1 MIALWNGIEA
11 TERVKMYNEKM
22 TDTISHCVKYLTG
35 EGYVVMEADVEC
47 FKNYYQEFL
56 ECAPTVANDKDIFK
70 EVMRVTL
77 F

>member
-1 MIALWNGIEA
+1 MDN
-11 TERVKMYNEKM
+11 ERM
-22 TDTISHCVKYLTG
+22 TDTISHCVKYLTS

-56 ECAPTVANDKDIFK
+56 GCAPTVANDKDIFK

>member
-1 MIALWNGIEA
+1 MD
-11 TERVKMYNEKM
+11 NEKM

-47 FKNYYQEFL
+47 FESHYQEFL
-56 ECAPTVANDKDIFK
+56 ECAPIVANDKDVFK

-77 F
+77 Y

>member
-1 MIALWNGIEA
+1 MASWKNK
-11 TERVKMYNEKM
+11 ERVERDGMDNENM

-47 FKNYYQEFL
+47 FKSHYQEFL
-56 ECAPTVANDKDIFK
+56 ECAPIVANDKDIFK

>member
-1 MIALWNGIEA
+1 MTALWNSVEA
-11 TERVKMYNEKM
+11 TERVAMDNEKM
-22 TDTISHCVKYLTG
+22 TDTISHCVKYLTSQ
-35 EGYVVMEADVEC
+35 GYVVMEADVEC
-47 FKNYYQEFL
+47 FKNHYQEFL

>member
-1 MIALWNGIEA
+1 MDSE
-11 TERVKMYNEKM
+11 KMTDTLSDSM
-22 TDTISHCVKYLTG
+22 TDTISHCVKYLTS

-47 FKNYYQEFL
+47 FKSHYQEFL

>member
-1 MIALWNGIEA
+1 MTALWNSVEA
-11 TERVKMYNEKM
+11 TERVAMDNEKM

-47 FKNYYQEFL
+47 FKNHYQEFL

>member
-1 MIALWNGIEA
+1 MTALWNSVEA
-11 TERVKMYNEKM
+11 TERVAMDNEKM

-47 FKNYYQEFL
+47 FKSHYQEFL